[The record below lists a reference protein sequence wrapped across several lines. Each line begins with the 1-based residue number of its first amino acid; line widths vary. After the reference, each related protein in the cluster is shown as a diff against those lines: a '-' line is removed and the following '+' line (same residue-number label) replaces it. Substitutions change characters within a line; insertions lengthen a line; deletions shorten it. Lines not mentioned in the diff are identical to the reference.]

1 MVLCVLENQELFYM
15 AEIRKS
21 ISLKGIKQFQLL
33 GPQDSYIKLVEDS
46 FNAKIVIRNDEIRL
60 MGEPE
65 EIESLERL
73 FTELIF
79 LLNRNE
85 KLETSD
91 VQTTIDVIRSGDV
104 SLCEHGDSDDSNVI
118 FYGRKYIIH
127 PKTKG
132 QEAYYQSVLENDIV
146 FVTGP
151 AGTGK
156 TFLAVAFA
164 LSLLQQ
170 KEISKIILTRPAIEA
185 GENLGFL
192 PGDLMD
198 KVDPY
203 LRPLTDAVFD
213 MLPAEKF
220 QKYVERKIIE
230 IVPLAY
236 MRGRTLN
243 DAVVILDEA
252 QNTSTMQMKMF
263 LTRLGIHS
271 KAIITGDVTQ
281 IDLPANVKSGM
292 VQVKSILKDVD
303 GIGFVTLGKRDVV
316 RHKLVKKIIEA
327 YEIYNNEINETIQIK
342 Q

>member
-1 MVLCVLENQELFYM
+1 M
-15 AEIRKS
+15 AQILKK
-21 ISLKGIKQFQLL
+21 ISLKGVKQFQLL
-33 GPQDSYIKLVEDS
+33 GPQDNYIRLIEDS
-46 FNAKIVIRNDEIRL
+46 FNANIVIRNDEVL
-60 MGEPE
+60 VKGDLE
-65 EIESLERL
+65 EVEYLEKL

-79 LLNRNE
+79 LLNRNG
-85 KLETSD
+85 KLEIGD
-91 VQTTIDVIRSGDV
+91 VQTSIDIILAGDER
-104 SLCEHGDSDDSNVI
+104 LCEQKEASDKDAI
-118 FYGRKYIIH
+118 FYGRKYVIR

-132 QEAYYQSVLENDIV
+132 QEDYYNTVIENDIV
-146 FVTGP
+146 FVSGP

-156 TFLAVAFA
+156 TFLAVAVA

-185 GENLGFL
+185 GESLGFL

-213 MLPAEKF
+213 MLPSEKF
-220 QKYVERKIIE
+220 QKYMERKIIE
-230 IVPLAY
+230 VVPLAY

-243 DAVVILDEA
+243 DAFVILDEA
-252 QNTSTMQMKMF
+252 QNTSPMQMKMF

-281 IDLPANVKSGM
+281 IDLGANIESGM
-292 VQVKSILKDVD
+292 VQVQSILRGID
-303 GIGFVTLGKRDVV
+303 GIGFVTLEKKDVV

-327 YEIYNNEINETIQIK
+327 YEVFHDTDNGN
-342 Q
+342 